1 MRTDD
6 LMDLLRSRFSPP
18 AYAFLTNV
26 GIATGMACDRWADA
40 MAMGLWPSRGLRL
53 HGFELK
59 VSRTDWLRELK
70 KPSKAEKHVRYCDH
84 WWLVVSDAEIVK
96 DGELPPTW
104 GLIAAK
110 GGKLH
115 TKVEAPALEPEPISR
130 KFLAAIC
137 RRVSEQSAREDEIE
151 KARLAGYKQGEEANE
166 RRRSYDQKRH
176 EDLQRKVVEF
186 EQASGVNLQYGWQLG
201 KVGEAVKMIVDGQRP
216 LDKVASIRNL
226 ASRLIQEIDKSMEEV
241 VKQ

>member
-1 MRTDD
+1 MRTND
-6 LMDLLRSRFSPP
+6 LLDLLRSRFSPP
-18 AYAFLTNV
+18 SFAFLTNV

-59 VSRTDWLRELK
+59 VSRQDWLRELK
-70 KPSKAEKHVRYCDH
+70 KPSKAEKHVHYCDH

-115 TKVEAPALEPEPISR
+115 TKTEAPQLEPEPISR

-137 RRVSEQSAREDEIE
+137 RRVSEQSAREDEIK
-151 KARLAGYKQGEEANE
+151 KAHCEGFEQGASQSDRIHESDRARYEE
-166 RRRSYDQKRH
+166 
-176 EDLQRKVVEF
+176 LQRKVLEF
-186 EQASGVNLQYGWQLG
+186 EQTSGVSIQYGWQLG
-201 KVGEAVKMIVDGQRP
+201 KVGEAVKMIVNGQRP
-216 LDKVASIRNL
+216 LDKVRSIRNL
-226 ASRLIQEIDKSMEEV
+226 ASRLIEEIDQSIQELGK
-241 VKQ
+241 